1 MAQRNAAEVA
11 AGALILAVA
20 LGFLGYGMAQT
31 GRRTVGGMTLHAR
44 FNAIDG
50 LGVGSDVRI
59 AGVKVGSITSEQLDP
74 KTYQADVAFT
84 VGNGIP
90 VPKDSSAAVTS
101 DGLLGGK
108 YLSIEPGADDQML
121 ADGGLITITQSSV
134 SIEQLLGKFIFSM
147 APSDKTQGDKKPGAA
162 GPSGGAAGSAPQ

>member
-11 AGALILAVA
+11 AGAVILAVA

-31 GRRTVGGMTLHAR
+31 GRGTVGGVTLHAK

-74 KTYQADVAFT
+74 KSYQADVAFT
-84 VGNGIP
+84 VAHGIA

-108 YLSIEPGADDQML
+108 YLAIEPGADDQML
-121 ADGGLITITQSSV
+121 ADGGTITITQSSV

-147 APSDKTQGDKKPGAA
+147 APSDKAQGAKKPGEAGAPAA
-162 GPSGGAAGSAPQ
+162 APGSAPQ

>member
-11 AGALILAVA
+11 AGAVILVVA

-31 GRRTVGGMTLHAR
+31 GRSTVGGMTLHAK

-50 LGVGSDVRI
+50 LSVGSDVRI
-59 AGVKVGSITSEQLDP
+59 AGVKVGSVTSAQLDP
-74 KTYQADVAFT
+74 KTFQADVAFSIAR
-84 VGNGIP
+84 GIP

-108 YLSIEPGADDQML
+108 YLAIEPGAEEQML

-134 SIEQLLGKFIFSM
+134 SIEQLLGKFIFAM
-147 APSDKTQGDKKPGAA
+147 APSDKGKGEAKPGAS
-162 GPSGGAAGSAPQ
+162 GPAGGAPGSAPQ